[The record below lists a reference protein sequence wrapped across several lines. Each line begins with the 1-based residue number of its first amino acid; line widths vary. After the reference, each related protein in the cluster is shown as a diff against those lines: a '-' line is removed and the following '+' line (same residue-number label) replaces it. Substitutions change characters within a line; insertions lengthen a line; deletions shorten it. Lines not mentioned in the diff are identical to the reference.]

1 MTYGACVSGGEKLA
15 TEDMNASTAKN
26 DTKLSSCPCRDPTCP
41 KGHGSNLCGVRMPNY
56 CQICKAHN
64 DAKPRK

>member
-26 DTKLSSCPCRDPTCP
+26 DTKLSSCPCRDETCP
-41 KGHGSNLCGVRMPNY
+41 KGHGSSLCGVRMPNL
-56 CQICKAHN
+56 CQVCKAHH
-64 DAKPRK
+64 DAKGKR